1 MRGRPRA
8 PRKGHVMTRRRQ
20 RHLHVMLSDGEAA
33 ALGRLCEASVS
44 TPSEAVR
51 QMIVASDTAARAGG
65 GIPVIVLDRASYA
78 RHVRCVRGLG
88 TLLNQSTRSLNAIAK
103 AVREHGVDE
112 LDLLEAMEE
121 AGRLQEITLT
131 GVSEVREAEAA
142 IMGRPTVRGW

>member
-1 MRGRPRA
+1 
-8 PRKGHVMTRRRQ
+8 
-20 RHLHVMLSDGEAA
+20 MLSDGAAA
-33 ALGRLCEASVS
+33 ALGRLCEASGS
-44 TPSEAVR
+44 TPSAAER
-51 QMIVASDTAARAGG
+51 QMVVASDAAAREGG
-65 GIPVIVLDRASYA
+65 GAPVVVLDRASYA

-121 AGRLQEITLT
+121 ASRLQAATLA

>member
-1 MRGRPRA
+1 
-8 PRKGHVMTRRRQ
+8 
-20 RHLHVMLSDGEAA
+20 MLSDGEAA

-51 QMIVASDTAARAGG
+51 QMIVASDAVARNGG
-65 GIPVIVLDRASYA
+65 GTTVVVLDRASYA

-112 LDLLEAMEE
+112 LDLLEAMEG
-121 AGRLQEITLT
+121 ASRLQAATLA
-131 GVSEVREAEAA
+131 GVSEVREAEVA

>member
-1 MRGRPRA
+1 
-8 PRKGHVMTRRRQ
+8 
-20 RHLHVMLSDGEAA
+20 MLSDGEAA
-33 ALGRLCEASVS
+33 ALGRLCEASGS

-51 QMIVASDTAARAGG
+51 QMIVASDAAASEGSGTA
-65 GIPVIVLDRASYA
+65 VVVLDRASYA

-142 IMGRPTVRGW
+142 IMGRSTVRGVVT

>member
-1 MRGRPRA
+1 
-8 PRKGHVMTRRRQ
+8 MTRRRQ

-33 ALGRLCEASVS
+33 ALGWLCEASGS

-65 GIPVIVLDRASYA
+65 GMPVIVLDRASYA

-112 LDLLEAMEE
+112 LDLLEAIEG
-121 AGRLQEITLT
+121 AGRLQAATLA

>member
-1 MRGRPRA
+1 MP
-8 PRKGHVMTRRRQ
+8 RRRQ

-33 ALGRLCEASVS
+33 ALSRLCEASGT
-44 TPSEAVR
+44 TPSEVVR
-51 QMIVASDTAARAGG
+51 QMVVASDVAARVGG
-65 GIPVIVLDRASYA
+65 GTPVVVLDRSSYA
-78 RHVRCVRGLG
+78 GHVRCVRGLG

-112 LDLLEAMEE
+112 LDLLEAMEG
-121 AGRLQEITLT
+121 ASRQQAATLA

>member
-1 MRGRPRA
+1 
-8 PRKGHVMTRRRQ
+8 
-20 RHLHVMLSDGEAA
+20 MLSDGEAA

-65 GIPVIVLDRASYA
+65 GMPVIVLDRASYA

-112 LDLLEAMEE
+112 LDLLEAMEG
-121 AGRLQEITLT
+121 AGRLQAATLA
-131 GVSEVREAEAA
+131 GVSEVRDAEAA

>member
-1 MRGRPRA
+1 
-8 PRKGHVMTRRRQ
+8 
-20 RHLHVMLSDGEAA
+20 MLSDGEAA
-33 ALGRLCEASVS
+33 ALGRLCEASCS

-51 QMIVASDTAARAGG
+51 QMVVASDAAASAGG
-65 GIPVIVLDRASYA
+65 GTPVVVLDRASYA

-121 AGRLQEITLT
+121 AGRLQAATLT
-131 GVSEVREAEAA
+131 GVSVVREAEAA
-142 IMGRPTVRGW
+142 IMGRPTVREW

>member
-1 MRGRPRA
+1 
-8 PRKGHVMTRRRQ
+8 
-20 RHLHVMLSDGEAA
+20 MLSDGEAA

-65 GIPVIVLDRASYA
+65 GMPVIVLDRASYA

-88 TLLNQSTRSLNAIAK
+88 TLLNQSTRSLNAITK

-112 LDLLEAMEE
+112 LDLLEAMEG
-121 AGRLQEITLT
+121 AGRLQAATLA

>member
-1 MRGRPRA
+1 
-8 PRKGHVMTRRRQ
+8 
-20 RHLHVMLSDGEAA
+20 MLSDGEAA
-33 ALGRLCEASVS
+33 ALGRLCEASGS

-51 QMIVASDTAARAGG
+51 QMIVASDAAASEGSGTA
-65 GIPVIVLDRASYA
+65 VVVLDRASYA

-142 IMGRPTVRGW
+142 IMGRSTVRGW

>member
-1 MRGRPRA
+1 
-8 PRKGHVMTRRRQ
+8 
-20 RHLHVMLSDGEAA
+20 MLSDGEAA
-33 ALGRLCEASVS
+33 SLGRLCEASGS

-51 QMIVASDTAARAGG
+51 RMIVASDAAASAGG
-65 GIPVIVLDRASYA
+65 GTPVVVLDRASYA

-112 LDLLEAMEE
+112 LDLLEAMEG
-121 AGRLQEITLT
+121 AGRLQAATLA

-142 IMGRPTVRGW
+142 FMGRPIVRGW

>member
-1 MRGRPRA
+1 
-8 PRKGHVMTRRRQ
+8 MTRRRQ

>member
-1 MRGRPRA
+1 
-8 PRKGHVMTRRRQ
+8 
-20 RHLHVMLSDGEAA
+20 MLSDGESA
-33 ALGRLCEASVS
+33 ALGRLCEASGS

-51 QMIVASDTAARAGG
+51 QMIVASDAAASEGSGTA
-65 GIPVIVLDRASYA
+65 VVVLDRASYA

-112 LDLLEAMEE
+112 LDLLEAMEG
-121 AGRLQEITLT
+121 ASRLQAATLA
-131 GVSEVREAEAA
+131 GVSEVREAEVA

>member
-1 MRGRPRA
+1 
-8 PRKGHVMTRRRQ
+8 MTRRRQ

-65 GIPVIVLDRASYA
+65 GMPVIVLDRASYA

>member
-1 MRGRPRA
+1 
-8 PRKGHVMTRRRQ
+8 
-20 RHLHVMLSDGEAA
+20 MLSDGEAA
-33 ALGRLCEASVS
+33 ALGRLCEALGS

-51 QMIVASDTAARAGG
+51 QMVVASDAAASAGG
-65 GIPVIVLDRASYA
+65 GTPVVVLDRASYA

-112 LDLLEAMEE
+112 LDLLEAMEG
-121 AGRLQEITLT
+121 ASRLQAATLA
-131 GVSEVREAEAA
+131 GVSEVREAEVA

>member
-1 MRGRPRA
+1 M
-8 PRKGHVMTRRRQ
+8 
-20 RHLHVMLSDGEAA
+20 MLSDGEAA

-51 QMIVASDTAARAGG
+51 QMIVASDAAARNGG
-65 GIPVIVLDRASYA
+65 GTAVVVLDRASYA

>member
-1 MRGRPRA
+1 
-8 PRKGHVMTRRRQ
+8 
-20 RHLHVMLSDGEAA
+20 MLSDGEAA
-33 ALGRLCEASVS
+33 ALGRLCEASGS

-51 QMIVASDTAARAGG
+51 QMIVASDAVARNGG
-65 GIPVIVLDRASYA
+65 GTTVVVLDRASYA

-112 LDLLEAMEE
+112 LDLLEAMEG
-121 AGRLQEITLT
+121 ASRLQAATLA
-131 GVSEVREAEAA
+131 GVSEVREAEVA

>member
-1 MRGRPRA
+1 
-8 PRKGHVMTRRRQ
+8 
-20 RHLHVMLSDGEAA
+20 MLSDGEAA
-33 ALGRLCEASVS
+33 ALGRLCEASCS

-51 QMIVASDTAARAGG
+51 QMVVASDAAASAGG
-65 GIPVIVLDRASYA
+65 GTPVVVLDRASYA

-112 LDLLEAMEE
+112 LDLLEAMEG
-121 AGRLQEITLT
+121 AGRLQAATLA

-142 IMGRPTVRGW
+142 IMGRPIVRGW

>member
-1 MRGRPRA
+1 
-8 PRKGHVMTRRRQ
+8 
-20 RHLHVMLSDGEAA
+20 MLSDGEAA
-33 ALGRLCEASVS
+33 ALGRLCEASGS

-51 QMIVASDTAARAGG
+51 QMIVASDAAASEGSGTA
-65 GIPVIVLDRASYA
+65 VVVLDRASYA

-103 AVREHGVDE
+103 AVREHGFDE

-142 IMGRPTVRGW
+142 IMGRSTVRGW